1 MIYPQEPQHR
11 EGTVE
16 ALEMSTGSSGAEYF
30 GFYVFAAS
38 SGREGGLQVVMSFT
52 LTSHAP
58 RSGPEKDGYTWVRTG
73 VSLPGP

>member
-1 MIYPQEPQHR
+1 
-11 EGTVE
+11 
-16 ALEMSTGSSGAEYF
+16 MSTGSSGAEYF

-58 RSGPEKDGYTWVRTG
+58 RSGVQLERTREG
-73 VSLPGP
+73 WLYLGQNRGLLAWALGSPIFSRALD